1 MYFNSTL
8 ELDRPVYYAHRM
20 FDLTGVYVT
29 IEHYLQIADV
39 RSELD
44 WMGELATETHVTNV
58 LAEPSMIPVQLASY
72 PHIDFT
78 HVRLD
83 ESYA

>member
-1 MYFNSTL
+1 MYFSSTL

-20 FDLTGVYVT
+20 FDTKGVYVT
-29 IEHYLQIADV
+29 IETYLESAKLD
-39 RSELD
+39 RTLD

-58 LAEPSMIPVQLASY
+58 LAEPSMIPIQLASY
-72 PHIDFT
+72 TYIDFT

-83 ESYA
+83 ESYS

>member
-1 MYFNSTL
+1 MYFDSTL
-8 ELDRPVYYAHRM
+8 ELDRPVYYAHRTLD
-20 FDLTGVYVT
+20 FEGTYVT
-29 IEHYLQIADV
+29 IERYLQIADV
-39 RSELD
+39 RSDLD

-72 PHIDFT
+72 TYIDFT

-83 ESYA
+83 ESYS